1 MHIDSPP
8 PDGDNSMH
16 IRQHRKK
23 HVNLNNNFKVGPRH
37 WGGVKVAN
45 SAITGNNPYSWTLTD
60 RRGSIRAPLVYQRAG
75 TLNLPARSYFLFLY
89 FKFDLL
95 YDSISHGVLTVNA
108 MLFLI

>member
-45 SAITGNNPYSWTLTD
+45 SAITGNNPYS
-60 RRGSIRAPLVYQRAG
+60 
-75 TLNLPARSYFLFLY
+75 
-89 FKFDLL
+89 
-95 YDSISHGVLTVNA
+95 
-108 MLFLI
+108 